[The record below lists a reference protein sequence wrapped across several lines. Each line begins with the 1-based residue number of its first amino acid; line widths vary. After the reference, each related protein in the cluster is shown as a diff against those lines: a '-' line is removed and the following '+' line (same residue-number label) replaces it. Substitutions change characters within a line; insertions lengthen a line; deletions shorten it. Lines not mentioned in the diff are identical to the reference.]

1 MTNTSQSALVAAWDQ
16 AAEVLDHEP
25 SRCLRYAK
33 CFRYVR
39 DHDRHVRVLE
49 IGCGEGTGLAIA
61 AGMGFTNIVGVEVS
75 KSRLDAARA
84 KVPGNIDLVLVGLD
98 CRLPFAD
105 ASFDIVISAAV
116 IEHVIDPQLFMTE
129 VSRVLRDGGCAVISS
144 DCWQWQVLNWLG
156 LYRSVQPIDRA
167 FLPTTFLRL
176 FHRAGLRL
184 FHAEAF
190 VINGEY
196 IFLKAVSAPVIEA
209 LRRNRIT
216 YVIGRSIRG
225 TLEAL
230 KRDRPAPQPTPQT
243 SPNGSAGLRERF
255 ERIMVEAVPRQAW
268 PVTGFYLLF
277 SDENVFAMTR
287 PPRAVSH
294 GSR

>member
-1 MTNTSQSALVAAWDQ
+1 MRQTNQMELAAAWDD
-16 AAEVLDHEP
+16 AAGVLDHEP

-39 DHDRHVRVLE
+39 NHDRRLRVLE

-61 AGMGFTNIVGVEVS
+61 AGMGFTNLVGVEVS

-84 KVPGNIDLVLVGLD
+84 KVTRDVDLVLVGLD

-116 IEHVIDPQLFMTE
+116 IEHVIDPRMFMLE

-167 FLPTTFLRL
+167 FFPTTFLRL
-176 FHRAGLRL
+176 FRGAGLQL

-209 LRRNRIT
+209 LRRNRLS
-216 YVIGRSIRG
+216 YVIGRSIRR
-225 TLEAL
+225 TLAAL
-230 KRDRPAPQPTPQT
+230 KPERPAPLPTPQT

-255 ERIMVEAVPRQAW
+255 ERIMAEPLPRQPW
-268 PVTGFYLLF
+268 PMTGFYLLF
-277 SDENVFAMTR
+277 SDENVFAMRR
-287 PPRAVSH
+287 PPRTV
-294 GSR
+294 GLQSR